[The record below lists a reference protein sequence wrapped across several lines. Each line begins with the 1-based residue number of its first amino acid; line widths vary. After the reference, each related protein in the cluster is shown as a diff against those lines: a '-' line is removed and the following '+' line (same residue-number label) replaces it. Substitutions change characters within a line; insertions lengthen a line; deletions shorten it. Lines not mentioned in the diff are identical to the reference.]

1 MTIAIINKELCMAV
15 IDQNDQKFNQ
25 KLENRKWYSLEEAIC
40 KRKLLREKGKRLV
53 ITNGCFDLLHAGHLV
68 YLKKSAALG
77 DELWIVVNS
86 DKSVRLLKGLK
97 RPIQG
102 EEERMFALSCLEFVS
117 GMVLFDT
124 ERLDKEIMAL
134 QPDVY
139 TKAGDYTLEKLDKME
154 RKALETVGTE
164 IVFMPFVEGYS
175 TTRLIQKIIDVETKG
190 VQ

>member
-1 MTIAIINKELCMAV
+1 MAIIN
-15 IDQNDQKFNQ
+15 QKFNQ
-25 KLENRKWYSLEEAIC
+25 KLENKKWYSLEEAIH
-40 KRKLLREKGKRLV
+40 KRKILREKSKRLV

-68 YLKKSAALG
+68 YLKESAALG
-77 DELWIVVNS
+77 DELWVVVNS

-124 ERLDKEIMAL
+124 ERLDREIKAL

-139 TKAGDYTLEKLDKME
+139 TKAGDYALEKLDKLE
-154 RKALETVGTE
+154 WSALEAVGAE
-164 IVFMPFVEGYS
+164 VVFMPFVEGYS
-175 TTRLIQKIIDVETKG
+175 TTSLIQKIINLETRS
-190 VQ
+190 V